1 MIAGAHSGFVAM
13 SKPELGAE
21 FDARRRRHARCWRKF
36 YRFLSRFSH
45 PKNQSSS
52 LVTARV
58 FFFISF
64 CQSFK
69 AVSSLS
75 QPAAVVVFSLDDQY
89 SCQGVETFLP

>member
-1 MIAGAHSGFVAM
+1 
-13 SKPELGAE
+13 
-21 FDARRRRHARCWRKF
+21 
-36 YRFLSRFSH
+36 
-45 PKNQSSS
+45 
-52 LVTARV
+52 V